1 MFQFKPNKGSRLTAF
16 ELVAEGIPST
26 LITDSMVSAAIQKH
40 EIDAIVVGADRVAK
54 NGDTANKIGTLQL
67 GNLFI
72 FTEQANLTNLDEP
85 PQRFLNP

>member
-1 MFQFKPNKGSRLTAF
+1 MNKLKQGSRLTAF

-72 FTEQANLTNLDEP
+72 LTNSTNLTNLDEP

>member
-1 MFQFKPNKGSRLTAF
+1 LTAF

-67 GNLFI
+67 GNLLKRFSS
-72 FTEQANLTNLDEP
+72 FTP
-85 PQRFLNP
+85 SKRI

>member
-1 MFQFKPNKGSRLTAF
+1 MTAF

>member
-1 MFQFKPNKGSRLTAF
+1 
-16 ELVAEGIPST
+16 
-26 LITDSMVSAAIQKH
+26 MVSAAIQKH

-72 FTEQANLTNLDEP
+72 YTE
-85 PQRFLNP
+85 